1 MPKAQRST
9 PRTTALK
16 RDHDH
21 THCLADAVH
30 RAEVAFEA
38 RGTRLTPLRRQ
49 VFEEIAGSHDAVGA
63 YDVLDRLIRK
73 TGERMAPISVY
84 RAIDALLEIGVVHR
98 LESRNAFYACH
109 RPHASASPH
118 LALHCEVCGAVTEVE
133 AANVHAAVG
142 EALRATGFAPQRTV
156 IEVSGTCRPCKAA

>member
-1 MPKAQRST
+1 MPK
-9 PRTTALK
+9 PKRTGAHG
-16 RDHDH
+16 HDH
-21 THCLADAVH
+21 APCLADAIQ
-30 RAEVAFEA
+30 RAQAAFEA

-84 RAIDALLEIGVVHR
+84 RAIDALLEVGVVHR

-109 RPHASASPH
+109 RPHEAARPH
-118 LALHCEVCGAVTEVE
+118 LALHCEACGAVTEVD
-133 AANVHAAVG
+133 ASDVHAAVG
-142 EALRATGFAPQRTV
+142 DAVRATGFRAARTV
-156 IEVSGTCRPCKAA
+156 VEVSGTCRPCKPG